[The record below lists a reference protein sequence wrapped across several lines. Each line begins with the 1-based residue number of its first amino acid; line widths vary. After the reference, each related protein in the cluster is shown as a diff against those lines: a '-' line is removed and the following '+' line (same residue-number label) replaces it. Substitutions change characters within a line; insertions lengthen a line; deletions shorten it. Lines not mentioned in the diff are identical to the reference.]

1 MLKKI
6 LTLFLFIHHIAWGQ
20 SKTENPSFR
29 PLESFEQIFTKAA
42 KEKKPVFFEAY
53 LPTCSHCL
61 AYDKTLRDPK
71 IKSYLSTNFLAYQLD
86 LSQRE
91 NGIFLR
97 KNKIYVPS
105 TPSFIVF
112 SPEGKVINVEP
123 VGDETNS
130 VNGIQLVL
138 NKAKDMNRNAIASL
152 KKFDAGDQDFENML
166 SVALFARYTM
176 DTIKNMEVVNKLAN
190 SIKPDQYYD
199 KMSFLLMQRVMLDTD
214 NKLFQYFI
222 QNLPTYKQKFDSL
235 EVKQT
240 AENIQSIIQM
250 NASFSKNHKIDGWVF
265 GRVDY
270 GMSIGYKREDLNFE
284 KNNAVTKKIL
294 EIASLAKNNN
304 TQLVVGG
311 AISLESINIL
321 KSIQN
326 IYLDRFE
333 TRKIIFSANALNIPN
348 LKDGMVDAVHL
359 ELLWL
364 KNKKN
369 YYGSIFAEDDKRIE
383 MLSSRWDIK

>member
-190 SIKPDQYYD
+190 SIKPDQYFD

-240 AENIQSIIQM
+240 AENILMSSLYCSR
-250 NASFSKNHKIDGWVF
+250 ARKYSTGKIDQIKNGLRLLGIPENQIATRCIVLE
-265 GRVDY
+265 VL
-270 GMSIGYKREDLNFE
+270 IDLGQQNLQG
-284 KNNAVTKKIL
+284 ATGKI
-294 EIASLAKNNN
+294 
-304 TQLVVGG
+304 
-311 AISLESINIL
+311 
-321 KSIQN
+321 
-326 IYLDRFE
+326 
-333 TRKIIFSANALNIPN
+333 
-348 LKDGMVDAVHL
+348 
-359 ELLWL
+359 
-364 KNKKN
+364 KN
-369 YYGSIFAEDDKRIE
+369 YYNGKPIPQKEMDFWCTQLKRNQKAEIPCP
-383 MLSSRWDIK
+383 LTQ